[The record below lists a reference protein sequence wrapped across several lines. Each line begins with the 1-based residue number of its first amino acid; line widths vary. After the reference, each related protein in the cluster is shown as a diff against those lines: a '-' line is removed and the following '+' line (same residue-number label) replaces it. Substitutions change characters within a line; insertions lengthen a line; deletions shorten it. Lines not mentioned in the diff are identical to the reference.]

1 VGQNEELPL
10 NQNTLEQITLG
21 QLATY
26 LESIAPAHFQ
36 EDYDNSGLIVGHPD
50 TPVTGVITSLDM
62 TEEVI
67 DDALARG
74 CNVIVAHHPIIFRG
88 LKRLNGFHYVER
100 VVIKAIKT
108 GVALYAIHTNLDN
121 VFRDGV
127 NTKIGERLGLVNS
140 QILSPKV
147 GVFHHELPV
156 GSGLIGHLPTAM
168 PEMEFLQ
175 FLKQKMQAS
184 VVKHTA
190 LQGKLVEKVA
200 VCGGSGG
207 FLLKHAIKAGA
218 QVFVSADYKYHEFFD
233 ADGQIVIADIGHYET
248 EQFTSELLQHLISK
262 KYSTFAVHCTKAN
275 TNPVSY
281 C

>member
-1 VGQNEELPL
+1 MYCVEPIQIS
-10 NQNTLEQITLG
+10 LEQITLG
-21 QLATY
+21 QLAAY

-36 EDYDNSGLIVGHPD
+36 EDYDNSGLLVGHPD
-50 TPVTGVITSLDM
+50 TPITGVITSLDM

-67 DDALARG
+67 DDALERS

-127 NTKIGERLGLVNS
+127 NAKIGERLGLVNP
-140 QILSPKV
+140 QILAPKA
-147 GVFHHELPV
+147 GIFYNDLPV
-156 GSGLIGHLPTAM
+156 GSGLIGSLPQAM
-168 PEMEFLQ
+168 PELAFLQ
-175 FLKQKMQAS
+175 YLKQHMHAE

-190 LQGKLVEKVA
+190 LQGRMVEKVA

-207 FLLKHAIKAGA
+207 FLLKQAVQAGA
-218 QVFVSADYKYHEFFD
+218 QVFVTADYKYHEFFD
-233 ADGQIVIADIGHYET
+233 ADGQIIIADIGHYET

-262 KYSTFAVHCTKAN
+262 KYSTFAVQCTRVN